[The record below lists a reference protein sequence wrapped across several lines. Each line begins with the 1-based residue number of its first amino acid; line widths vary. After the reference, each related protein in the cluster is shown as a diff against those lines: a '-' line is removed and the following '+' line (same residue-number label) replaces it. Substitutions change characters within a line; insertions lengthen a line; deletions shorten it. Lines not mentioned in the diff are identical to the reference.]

1 VSGGLPIATG
11 VGGHV
16 RPAFENIRDI
26 NLIACEF
33 HRRKHFGEK
42 ISRSA
47 DKRFA
52 LLVLICPRRFSYKH
66 QASFRIAY
74 SEDNLRAA
82 FGEVRADLALE
93 SFGAQSGQTF
103 RFCSYGGDGRSG
115 DGLLFLGSGG

>member
-1 VSGGLPIATG
+1 VPGGLPIATG

-33 HRRKHFGEK
+33 HRREHFGEK
-42 ISRSA
+42 ISRPA
-47 DKRFA
+47 NKRFA
-52 LLVLICPRRFSYKH
+52 LLVLIRPRGFSYKH
-66 QASFRIAY
+66 QAGFRIAY

-82 FGEVRADLALE
+82 FGKMRADLALE
-93 SFGAQSGQTF
+93 SFGAQSGQAF

-115 DGLLFLGSGG
+115 DGLLFFGSGG